1 MKEQIIEALKKELG
15 FAPGVEEIEI
25 RSDNKDESV
34 ARINGFYYDYDKYRK
49 RLIFRSMAIK
59 DTVDYVIRTVIDD
72 YHSEIDVR
80 AMAETKEVQDLIEK
94 YQFSD
99 EFYNNYEFRCD
110 LTGLLV
116 DKLDYQ
122 RELRKRLR
130 RLLTEEEKESGYS
143 VCVFAGCKIYYDVL
157 DQKTFSD
164 VLKESNI
171 DFEENDLDLGLIYE
185 FASNSYQKE
194 YIFKYNDN
202 TKYAYEFVVGRG
214 DTFESILY
222 ISDERLSKRLVNYL
236 DYANNQLKIEWI

>member
-1 MKEQIIEALKKELG
+1 MKEKIIEALKKELG
-15 FAPGVEEIEI
+15 FGPSVEEIEI
-25 RSDNKDESV
+25 RSDNKDETV
-34 ARINGFYYDYDKYRK
+34 ARIKGFYYDYDKYRK

-59 DTVDYVIRTVIDD
+59 DTIDYVIRTVIDD

-99 EFYNNYEFRCD
+99 EFYNSYEFRCD

-116 DKLDYQ
+116 DKLDEQ
-122 RELRKRLR
+122 IELRKQLK
-130 RLLTEEEKESGYS
+130 EEKNDSKYG
-143 VCVFAGCKIYYDVL
+143 VCIFAGCKIYYDVL

-164 VLKESNI
+164 VLKENNI
-171 DFEENDLDLGLIYE
+171 DFEETDLDLGLVYA

-194 YIFKYNDN
+194 YIFKYNDKI
-202 TKYAYEFVVGRG
+202 TYAYEFVVGRG

-222 ISDERLSKRLVNYL
+222 FSDERLSKRLVNDL